1 MSSTASMS
9 ASLLFTAIAGAGE
22 GVKSVVVAV
31 AMFSES
37 LGYGKEELVP

>member
-22 GVKSVVVAV
+22 GVNSVVVAV

-37 LGYGKEELVP
+37 LGYGMEELVP

>member
-1 MSSTASMS
+1 MS

-31 AMFSES
+31 AMFPET
-37 LGYGKEELVP
+37 LGCGMEEPVP